1 MAYDFIQTIVAF
13 IITITV
19 VVFIHELGHYLVA
32 KFNGVKVTDFSIGM
46 GPKIFSWKDKS
57 GTEWKVCAIPMGGY
71 VKFLGDS
78 GPTSSSSVRLKESE
92 KKHAFH
98 TKSLFAKSMVVI
110 AGPFANFLLG
120 MIILTYFA
128 FSYGTLV
135 STTYIKN
142 VSPSTPASSINLR
155 AGDKITAIDG
165 KKVDS
170 FQEVA
175 GYVTLHPNI
184 EITLT
189 IKRGEFTLE
198 KKVTPEEK
206 TIKDTLGQESKIG
219 YLGVMF
225 ESPTHK
231 KLSLSESVVNGY
243 KETVRITYLTFK
255 AIGQIV
261 TGKRG
266 TKELGGPIK
275 IARYA
280 NSSMNQGS
288 AGMLFFISMISINLG
303 LINLLPIPPLDGGHL
318 LFYLTEALLG
328 EKASLFVQKY
338 TVKIGFIFILALML
352 LAITNDIIY
361 F

>member
-1 MAYDFIQTIVAF
+1 MAYDFLQTLLAF
-13 IITITV
+13 ILTITI

-46 GPKIFSWKDKS
+46 GPKLLSWKDKS
-57 GTEWKVCAIPMGGY
+57 GTEWKICAIPMGGY

-78 GPTSSSSVRLKESE
+78 GPTSSSSTTLKESE

-98 TKSLFAKSMVVI
+98 TKSLFAKSMVVV
-110 AGPFANFLLG
+110 AGPLANFLLG
-120 MIILTYFA
+120 MFILTYFA
-128 FSYGTLV
+128 FNYGQMI
-135 STTYIKN
+135 SSSEIKDI
-142 VSPSTPASSINLR
+142 SPNTPASKIGLR
-155 AGDKITAIDG
+155 AGDKITSVDG
-165 KKVDS
+165 QKTSS
-170 FQEVA
+170 FQDVA
-175 GYVTLHPNI
+175 GYITLHPNI
-184 EITLT
+184 EVKITFERDNQVFERK
-189 IKRGEFTLE
+189 I
-198 KKVTPEEK
+198 TPDSRS
-206 TIKDTLGQESKIG
+206 IKDTLGHDTKIG

-225 ESPTHK
+225 AQPTHK
-231 KLSLSESVVNGY
+231 KLSLTESIATGY
-243 KETVRITYLTFK
+243 KETVRITKLTLK

-280 NSSMNQGS
+280 NSSMAQGF

-318 LFYLTEALLG
+318 FLYITEALLG
-328 EKASLFVQKY
+328 KKISEYIQKY
-338 TVKIGFIFILALML
+338 TVKIGFIFILGLML